1 MDLDNVRCLKND
13 FPEALP
19 HATLLGLFGKH
30 ASLTISDP
38 YLSNG
43 EETRRVSEQI
53 QSAITGVAD
62 YLAHCKGMSCRSE
75 MPSAAPGVQ
84 S

>member
-1 MDLDNVRCLKND
+1 MS
-13 FPEALP
+13 
-19 HATLLGLFGKH
+19 HTTLLGLFARP
-30 ASLTISDP
+30 ASLTIADP

-53 QSAITGVAD
+53 ESAITGVAD
-62 YLAHCKGMSCRSE
+62 YLAHCKGVSYGSE